1 MEKLANKY
9 IEFLLNKKR
18 VSVNTVNSYK
28 RDIIKYIKY
37 LNDNNFD
44 GLNINSTV
52 ILNYLLELQNDGK
65 SPATASR
72 SLASIRSF
80 YHYLIQNK
88 KIDSD
93 PTYKIHSFTAERKLP
108 RGLNE
113 IQINLLLDTPVC
125 RNVKGFRDKAMLET
139 MYATGMSVS
148 DIINI
153 RLKDVNLKIGYINCT
168 HEGRERVIPIYT
180 LARDSIKNY
189 LEKRA
194 AIPNSDTN
202 DFLFLNLSGE
212 PLSRQGLWKI
222 LKTYLKKAQLP
233 SDITPHSLRHSFA
246 LHLLENGA
254 DLKSVKDM
262 LGHVNIASTQVYE
275 RQLKDKMT
283 QVYFNAHPGSKRK

>member
-1 MEKLANKY
+1 MEKLANNY
-9 IEFLLNKKR
+9 FEFLLNKKR
-18 VSVNTVNSYK
+18 ASANTISSYK
-28 RDIIKYIKY
+28 RDIVNYIKY
-37 LNDNNFD
+37 LKDNNFD
-44 GLNINSTV
+44 GINANSTMV
-52 ILNYLLELQNDGK
+52 LNYLLDIQKAGK

-72 SLASIRSF
+72 ALASIRSF
-80 YHYLIQNK
+80 YQYLMQNK
-88 KIDSD
+88 KVASD
-93 PTYKIHSFTAERKLP
+93 PTYKMHSFNSERKLP
-108 RGLNE
+108 RGLSE

-125 RNVKGFRDKAMLET
+125 RNIKGFRDKAMLET

-153 RLKDVNLKIGYINCT
+153 RLTDINLKIGYINCR
-168 HEGRERVIPIYT
+168 HEGKERVIPIYT
-180 LARDSIKNY
+180 LARDSIKDY
-189 LEKRA
+189 LEKRD
-194 AIPNSDTN
+194 AIPNSDKT

-233 SDITPHSLRHSFA
+233 TDITPHSLRHSFA

-262 LGHVNIASTQVYE
+262 LGHVNITSTQVYE
-275 RQLKDKMT
+275 KQLKDKMT

>member
-1 MEKLANKY
+1 MEKLADKY
-9 IEFLLNKKR
+9 FQFLSDKKR
-18 VSVNTVNSYK
+18 VAVNTLTSYK
-28 RDIIKYIKY
+28 RDILQYIKY
-37 LNDNNFD
+37 LNDNEFD
-44 GLNINSTV
+44 GSHVNSTM
-52 ILNYLLELQNDGK
+52 ILNYLLDLQNAGK
-65 SPATASR
+65 SAATASR
-72 SLASIRSF
+72 ALASIRSF
-80 YHYLIQNK
+80 YQYLMQNK
-88 KIDSD
+88 IVDSD
-93 PTYKIHSFTAERKLP
+93 PTYKIHSFNAERKLP

-113 IQINLLLDTPVC
+113 IQINLLLDAPVC
-125 RNVKGFRDKAMLET
+125 RNIKGFRDKAMLET

-153 RLKDVNLKIGYINCT
+153 RLKDVNLKVGYIECR
-168 HEGRERVIPIYT
+168 HEGKERVIPIYT
-180 LARDSIKNY
+180 LARDSIKAY

-194 AIPNSDTN
+194 AIPDADKN
-202 DFLFLNLSGE
+202 DHLFLNLSGE

-233 SDITPHSLRHSFA
+233 TDITPHSLRHSFA

-262 LGHVNIASTQVYE
+262 LGHVNITSTQVYE

>member
-1 MEKLANKY
+1 MEKLANNY
-9 IEFLLNKKR
+9 FEFLLNKKR
-18 VSVNTVNSYK
+18 ASANTISSYK
-28 RDIIKYIKY
+28 RDIVNYIKY
-37 LNDNNFD
+37 LKDNNFD
-44 GLNINSTV
+44 GINANSTMV
-52 ILNYLLELQNDGK
+52 LNYLLDIQKAGK

-72 SLASIRSF
+72 ALASIRSF
-80 YHYLIQNK
+80 YQYLMQNK
-88 KIDSD
+88 KVASD
-93 PTYKIHSFTAERKLP
+93 PTYKMHSFNSERKLP
-108 RGLNE
+108 RGLSE

-153 RLKDVNLKIGYINCT
+153 RLTDINLKIGYINCR
-168 HEGRERVIPIYT
+168 HEGKERVIPIYT
-180 LARDSIKNY
+180 LARDSIKDY
-189 LEKRA
+189 LEKRD
-194 AIPNSDTN
+194 AIPNSDKT

-233 SDITPHSLRHSFA
+233 TDITPHSLRHSFA

-262 LGHVNIASTQVYE
+262 LGHVNITSTQVYE
-275 RQLKDKMT
+275 KQLKDKMT

>member
-1 MEKLANKY
+1 MEKLANNY
-9 IEFLLNKKR
+9 FEFLLNKKR
-18 VSVNTVNSYK
+18 ASANTISSYK
-28 RDIIKYIKY
+28 RDIVNYIKY
-37 LNDNNFD
+37 LKDNNFD
-44 GLNINSTV
+44 GINANSTMV
-52 ILNYLLELQNDGK
+52 LNYLLDIQKAGK

-72 SLASIRSF
+72 ALASIRSF
-80 YHYLIQNK
+80 YQYLMQNK
-88 KIDSD
+88 KVTSD
-93 PTYKIHSFTAERKLP
+93 PTYKMHSFNSERKLP
-108 RGLNE
+108 RGLSE

-153 RLKDVNLKIGYINCT
+153 RLTDINLKIGYINCR
-168 HEGRERVIPIYT
+168 HEGKERVIPIYT
-180 LARDSIKNY
+180 LARDSIKDY
-189 LEKRA
+189 LEKRD
-194 AIPNSDTN
+194 AIPNSDKT

-233 SDITPHSLRHSFA
+233 TDITPHSLRHSFA

-262 LGHVNIASTQVYE
+262 LGHVNITSTQVYE
-275 RQLKDKMT
+275 KQLKDKMT

>member
-1 MEKLANKY
+1 MEKLANNY
-9 IEFLLNKKR
+9 FEFLLNKKR
-18 VSVNTVNSYK
+18 ASANTISSYK
-28 RDIIKYIKY
+28 RDIVNYIKY
-37 LNDNNFD
+37 LKDNNFD
-44 GLNINSTV
+44 GINANSTMV
-52 ILNYLLELQNDGK
+52 LNYLLDIQKAGK

-72 SLASIRSF
+72 ALASIRSF
-80 YHYLIQNK
+80 YQYLMQNK
-88 KIDSD
+88 KVTSD
-93 PTYKIHSFTAERKLP
+93 PTYKMHSFNSERKLP
-108 RGLNE
+108 RGLSE

-125 RNVKGFRDKAMLET
+125 RNIKGFRDKAMLET

-153 RLKDVNLKIGYINCT
+153 RLTDINLKIGYINCR
-168 HEGRERVIPIYT
+168 HEGKERVIPIYT
-180 LARDSIKNY
+180 LARDSIKDY
-189 LEKRA
+189 LEKRD
-194 AIPNSDTN
+194 AIPNSDKT

-233 SDITPHSLRHSFA
+233 TDITPHSLRHSFA

-262 LGHVNIASTQVYE
+262 LGHVNITSTQVYE
-275 RQLKDKMT
+275 KQLKDKMT